1 MKIFHDSPESASKHI
16 NDIWDNVE
24 GWWASSEVT
33 EVINKFN
40 ESVNRNNKNISS
52 DLSKILK

>member
-1 MKIFHDSPESASKHI
+1 MKRII
-16 NDIWDNVE
+16 LE